1 MFQLWTAA
9 VWMEVVDST
18 IKSALKTWQTS
29 STGRT
34 RESPLWSHDP
44 WTHRSRE
51 AAGRPE
57 KNELFEGFR
66 RFSLSQKRVEALGK
80 EVYRTFKARPRLGL
94 QEPTSRELTVFVTRT
109 LAILSGFLLIG
120 DSLAAIFW
128 KVNFSWG
135 SHLCRLHHPRG
146 TIAALGLRYQQF
158 LDTSVI
164 ANLQTQSF

>member
-1 MFQLWTAA
+1 MFQSWTAA
-9 VWMEVVDST
+9 VWMEVVDGT
-18 IKSALKTWQTS
+18 IKIALKTWQTS

-109 LAILSGFLLIG
+109 LAGNIVRVS
-120 DSLAAIFW
+120 SYWRAAIFW

-158 LDTSVI
+158 LDTSMI
-164 ANLQTQSF
+164 ANFHTQNF

>member
-1 MFQLWTAA
+1 
-9 VWMEVVDST
+9 MEVVDST

-57 KNELFEGFR
+57 KNDFFKAFR
-66 RFSLSQKRVEALGK
+66 ESSHSELSQRRVEVLGK
-80 EVYRTFKARPRLGL
+80 GTFKARPRLGL

-109 LAILSGFLLIG
+109 FAGDIVMVFSYWRVFGRHFLESQFFLR
-120 DSLAAIFW
+120 
-128 KVNFSWG
+128 FSPLPPPSSKRYNCCTG
-135 SHLCRLHHPRG
+135 PQIS
-146 TIAALGLRYQQF
+146 TIPGYKCDRWY
-158 LDTSVI
+158 SY
-164 ANLQTQSF
+164 S

>member
-1 MFQLWTAA
+1 
-9 VWMEVVDST
+9 MEVVDST
-18 IKSALKTWQTS
+18 INGALKTWQTS

-57 KNELFEGFR
+57 KNDFFKAFR
-66 RFSLSQKRVEALGK
+66 ESSHSELSQRRVEVLGK
-80 EVYRTFKARPRLGL
+80 GTFKARPRLGL

-109 LAILSGFLLIG
+109 FAGNIVRVS
-120 DSLAAIFW
+120 SYWRAAIFW

-146 TIAALGLRYQQF
+146 TIAALGLSYQQF

-164 ANLQTQSF
+164 ANLHT